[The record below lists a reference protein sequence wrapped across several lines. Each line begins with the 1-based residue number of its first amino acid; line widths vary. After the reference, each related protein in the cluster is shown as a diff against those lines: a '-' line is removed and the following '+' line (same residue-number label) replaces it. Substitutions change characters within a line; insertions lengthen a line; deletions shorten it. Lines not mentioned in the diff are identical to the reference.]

1 MELMETIV
9 TPINADNYTCKKC
22 DFTCR
27 KHSDWLRHTSTRKHN
42 METNGN
48 TKTPFYATSYHIC
61 IICDKEFKSSSGL
74 WKHKKKCNG
83 IEENKEVNNELNE
96 KNTIGV
102 ETDKELLIKI
112 LLKNQEIMDKLMEI
126 IPNTGNNSHDLS
138 SK

>member
-1 MELMETIV
+1 MTNDDD
-9 TPINADNYTCKKC
+9 TPQRKLLKFNCTVCN
-22 DFTCR
+22 FTCSNKQDYTR
-27 KHSDWLRHTSTRKHN
+27 HLNTTKHKIMTTDDAKNSTEYMCSCGKKYKYRQ
-42 METNGN
+42 
-48 TKTPFYATSYHIC
+48 
-61 IICDKEFKSSSGL
+61 GL
-74 WKHKKKCNG
+74 SFHKKKCNG

-112 LLKNQEIMDKLMEI
+112 LLKNQEIMEKLMEI